1 MRLLRSSGGRG
12 GCAGGR
18 GGDMDYDNQLQ
29 NSYPSENPIRL
40 GSRTRRIEASHDR
53 GRCDT
58 QCPVL

>member
-1 MRLLRSSGGRG
+1 
-12 GCAGGR
+12 
-18 GGDMDYDNQLQ
+18 MDYDNQLQ